1 MDKKQRGLKARN
13 DGYAAETV
21 AAWYLRLK
29 GYRIL
34 ARNFKPPRL
43 SGAGEIDIIARK
55 GNVVAFV
62 EVKQRKTFD
71 DAAYCIDERTKAR
84 RIAGAQYYLS
94 TNGEAADLQP
104 RFDAVLI
111 SAGGP
116 PVHLENAWE
125 CESL

>member
-13 DGYAAETV
+13 DGYAGESV

-55 GNVVAFV
+55 RNVIAFV
-62 EVKQRKTFD
+62 EVKRRKTFD

>member
-13 DGYAAETV
+13 DGYAGESV

-29 GYRIL
+29 GYHIL

-55 GNVVAFV
+55 GNVIAFV
-62 EVKQRKTFD
+62 EVKRRKTFD

-94 TNGEAADLQP
+94 VNGEAADLQP

-111 SAGGP
+111 AAGKL

>member
-34 ARNFKPPRL
+34 ERNFKPPRL

-55 GNVVAFV
+55 GNVIAFV
-62 EVKQRKTFD
+62 EVKRRKTFD

-94 TNGEAADLQP
+94 VNGEAADLQP

-111 SAGGP
+111 AAGGP